1 VLHRQGRARR
11 DCAEVDATSRAQGE
25 GARAPRLAAPNAGR
39 RSHHAGV
46 PALRQH
52 ARAGA
57 APATPQVPG
66 PRAVAAEPGRDGW
79 LGRDAAGHVWPL
91 RAGEPRRAAEAAAG
105 GPGRGRGGGRGGR
118 AASRERERDVRGIGE
133 REGGRGKGVGL
144 TSGPQQGVAAAAAG
158 GGRDLGFWGRA
169 AARGVSQV
177 GRAGEGRAR
186 PPAGPRGG
194 GGG

>member
-1 VLHRQGRARR
+1 MQGGRLALHRRERARR

-91 RAGEPRRAAEAAAG
+91 RAGEPRRATEAVA
-105 GPGRGRGGGRGGR
+105 GGRGEGEIGR
-118 AASRERERDVRGIGE
+118 AHV
-133 REGGRGKGVGL
+133 
-144 TSGPQQGVAAAAAG
+144 
-158 GGRDLGFWGRA
+158 
-169 AARGVSQV
+169 
-177 GRAGEGRAR
+177 
-186 PPAGPRGG
+186 
-194 GGG
+194 